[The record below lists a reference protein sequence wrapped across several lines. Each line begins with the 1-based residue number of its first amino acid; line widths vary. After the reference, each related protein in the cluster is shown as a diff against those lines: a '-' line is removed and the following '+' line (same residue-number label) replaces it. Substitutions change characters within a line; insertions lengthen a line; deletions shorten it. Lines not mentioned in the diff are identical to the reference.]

1 MLDSEV
7 FTAGLD
13 TVIEALQRRAVA
25 GGELKASAAALDE
38 LCVFQAAQVPRPPAL
53 AADKKVSDSPSVPA
67 PRTSAT
73 APPSPAAQHSATA
86 QHTPAAQHRV
96 TALQADAK
104 VSKPAL
110 FVFPTITP
118 SEDGATR
125 EEKLLALREAVLPCA
140 LCAHL
145 AATRRHVIF
154 GEGAVDAALM
164 FVAEA
169 PGVDEDKEGRPF
181 AGEAGA
187 LLDKMLLAMGLSRPQ
202 VYLTSVLKCR
212 PDTPAEETA
221 SRAPTIA
228 ELAQCA
234 PYLASQISIIKPRVI
249 VAMGAGAMRALF
261 GSSETVGKLR
271 SRWHDLQGIP
281 VMPTF
286 NPGYL
291 MRNQSNT
298 EKRKVWEDLLQV
310 MERLG
315 LDITEKQRGFFKP
328 RTSA

>member
-1 MLDSEV
+1 MLDSDV
-7 FTAGLD
+7 FTAGLE
-13 TVIEALQRRAVA
+13 TVIEALQRRAVS
-25 GGELKASAAALDE
+25 GGELKTSAAALDQ
-38 LCVFQAAQVPRPPAL
+38 LCALQAPQFPRSPSL
-53 AADKKVSDSPSVPA
+53 AAHKKVSDGASVPT
-67 PRTSAT
+67 PRTSET
-73 APPSPAAQHSATA
+73 ALQGAAAFPSATEL
-86 QHTPAAQHRV
+86 HSV
-96 TALQADAK
+96 TALQTDAK
-104 VSKPAL
+104 VSKPGL

-125 EEKLLALREAVLPCA
+125 EEKLLALREAVLPCT

-145 AATRRHVIF
+145 AATRSHVIF
-154 GEGAVDAALM
+154 GEGAADAALM
-164 FVAEA
+164 FIAEA
-169 PGVDEDKEGRPF
+169 PGVDEDQEGRPF
-181 AGEAGA
+181 AGEAGG

-315 LDITEKQRGFFKP
+315 LEITEKQRGFFKP
-328 RTSA
+328 RTGA

>member
-1 MLDSEV
+1 MLESDV
-7 FTAGLD
+7 FNAGLD
-13 TVIEALQRRAVA
+13 TVIEALQRRAVS
-25 GGELKASAAALDE
+25 GGELKASAASLDQLCAL
-38 LCVFQAAQVPRPPAL
+38 QAPQVPRTPAS
-53 AADKKVSDSPSVPA
+53 AAAKKVSDAPSVPS
-67 PRTSAT
+67 PRTSTAVLPTPAVLHSVT
-73 APPSPAAQHSATA
+73 APQTE
-86 QHTPAAQHRV
+86 
-96 TALQADAK
+96 AK

-110 FVFPTITP
+110 FVFPTIRP
-118 SEDGATR
+118 SEESATR
-125 EEKLLALREAVLPCA
+125 EEKLLALRDAVLPCT

-154 GEGAVDAALM
+154 GEGAVDAGLM

-181 AGEAGA
+181 AGEAGG

-212 PDTPAEETA
+212 PDTSAEETA

-310 MERLG
+310 MEKLG
-315 LDITEKQRGFFKP
+315 LEITEKQRGFFKP
-328 RTSA
+328 RTGA